1 MGGYGGDSSQQR
13 QTENCGN
20 DWFWSSKADQ
30 ERFVPRLTLTTEDPF
45 KNRVWGFWIQPPR
58 DLSGQLCGLSPLSH
72 TWRLQSMVL
81 NENDILWEFNTAFV
95 RVVVLREQLI
105 KNVLFIFFPPTPK
118 SISDCRWQ
126 TSVSVL
132 VWCNEHR
139 PLFSIHAKEEKNK
152 ALQFLSDKSHQF
164 WYLNHPPSFLSLSL
178 VAYLGDIALDEED
191 MKSFKV
197 VRIVDLAHRTVQTFN
212 HTDSGTRFFYH
223 CFSSMETNNSLT

>member
-105 KNVLFIFFPPTPK
+105 KNVLFFLFRLRLNLFQIADDKHLFLCWCDVMNTDLSFQSMQRRKKTKHCNSYLTKATSFDILTIPRPFFP
-118 SISDCRWQ
+118 
-126 TSVSVL
+126 
-132 VWCNEHR
+132 
-139 PLFSIHAKEEKNK
+139 
-152 ALQFLSDKSHQF
+152 
-164 WYLNHPPSFLSLSL
+164 SL
-178 VAYLGDIALDEED
+178 
-191 MKSFKV
+191 
-197 VRIVDLAHRTVQTFN
+197 
-212 HTDSGTRFFYH
+212 
-223 CFSSMETNNSLT
+223 